1 MDGSSP
7 QPRIGISHRR
17 VLVLAL
23 PMTLSHM
30 TTPLLG
36 LADAAVIG
44 RLGEA
49 HLLGAVALGA
59 VIFDFVFWSF
69 GSLRMA
75 TAGLTAQAT
84 GAADRHEVDLT
95 LARALLVGVA
105 VGFLLILLQKPIA
118 AAVFVMVGASEAVTE
133 ALSTYFYLRIWVA
146 PFTLA
151 NYVFLGST
159 LGRGRTDL
167 GLVLQVAINVA
178 NILFTTTLVLGFGF
192 GIAGAAIGTS
202 LAEIAGAG
210 LGMLV
215 LRRLGSN
222 PLSATWQEV
231 SRRAAL
237 MQYLAMNRDIMIRN
251 VALIL
256 AFAVFSAL
264 GARAGDVTLA
274 ANAVLY
280 NMFLIGGYFL
290 DGFSTAA
297 ETLCGQSIGARDER
311 SFRRAAHLSLGWSL
325 GLGLVVSALL
335 LIGGGLFIDFVST
348 NPDVRA
354 YARDYLIFAALT
366 PLIGAAAFVF
376 DGIYTGATWT
386 GAMRNLMLASLAAYG
401 VVLLVAGTAGN
412 TALWIALLVFLGM
425 RGLGQAAL
433 YPRLTRRTF
442 GGLAPATGMSQN
454 LP

>member
-1 MDGSSP
+1 MDGSLNVA
-7 QPRIGISHRR
+7 QIKVSHRR
-17 VLVLAL
+17 LLALAL
-23 PMTLSHM
+23 PMTLSHV

-36 LADAAVIG
+36 LVDATVIG

-84 GAADRHEVDLT
+84 GAGDRHEVDLT
-95 LARALLVGVA
+95 LARAFLVAGIT
-105 VGFLLILLQKPIA
+105 GLLLILLQWPIA
-118 AAVFVMVGASEAVTE
+118 TAAFSFAGASEAVTD
-133 ALSTYFYLRIWVA
+133 ALAIYFYIRIWAA

-151 NYVFLGST
+151 NYVILGST

-167 GLVLQVAINVA
+167 GLLLQVAINVA
-178 NILFTTTLVLGFGF
+178 NVLLTAGLVLIFHL
-192 GIAGAAIGTS
+192 GIAGAAIGTVI
-202 LAEIAGAG
+202 AEVLGVG
-210 LGMLV
+210 LGILV

-222 PLSATWQEV
+222 PLSVTRAEV
-231 SRRAAL
+231 LNRTAIL
-237 MQYLAMNRDIMIRN
+237 QTLAMNRDIIIRN

-256 AFAVFSAL
+256 AFSIFSAL
-264 GARAGDVTLA
+264 GARSGDVTLA

-290 DGFSTAA
+290 DGFATAA

-311 SFRRAAHLSLGWSL
+311 GFRRAIHLSLGWSL
-325 GLGLVVSALL
+325 GFGLAVSAIL

-354 YARDYLIFAALT
+354 YAREYLVFAALT
-366 PLIGAAAFVF
+366 PFVGAAAFAF

-386 GAMRNLMLASLAAYG
+386 KAMRDLMVIAFAAYG
-401 VVLLVAGTAGN
+401 LILLAAGSLGN
-412 TALWIALLVFLGM
+412 TALWIALLIFLGA
-425 RGLGQAAL
+425 RGIGQAVL
-433 YPRLTRRTF
+433 YPKLAKKTFASLPEGRRDQKR
-442 GGLAPATGMSQN
+442 P
-454 LP
+454 

>member
-1 MDGSSP
+1 MDGSATA
-7 QPRIGISHRR
+7 RRLDISHRR
-17 VLVLAL
+17 ILALAL
-23 PMTLSHM
+23 PMTLSHV

-36 LADAAVIG
+36 LVDATVIG

-84 GAADRHEVDLT
+84 GAGNRHEIDLT
-95 LARALLVGVA
+95 LARAFLVAGMT
-105 VGFLLILLQKPIA
+105 GLLLILLQWPIA
-118 AAVFVMVGASEAVTE
+118 TLAFSMAGASQAVTD
-133 ALSTYFYLRIWVA
+133 ALSTYFFIRIWAA

-151 NYVFLGST
+151 NYVILGST

-167 GLVLQVAINVA
+167 GLLLQVAINVA
-178 NILFTTTLVLGFGF
+178 NIVFTMALVLGFGL
-192 GIAGAAIGTS
+192 GIAGAAIGTA
-202 LAEIAGAG
+202 LAEVLGAG
-210 LGMLV
+210 LGIVV

-222 PLSATWQEV
+222 PLAVTWPEV
-231 SRRAAL
+231 LHRAAML
-237 MQYLAMNRDIMIRN
+237 QTLAMNRDIMIRN

-256 AFAVFSAL
+256 AFSIFSAL
-264 GARAGDVTLA
+264 GARSGDVTLA

-290 DGFSTAA
+290 DGFATAA

-311 SFRRAAHLSLGWSL
+311 SFRRAIHLSLGWSL
-325 GLGLVVSALL
+325 GFGLAVSALF
-335 LIGGGLFIDFVST
+335 LIGGGFFIDFVST
-348 NPDVRA
+348 NPDVRS

-366 PLIGAAAFVF
+366 PLFGAAAFAF

-386 GAMRNLMLASLAAYG
+386 RSMRDLMVIAFIAYGAILLAAG
-401 VVLLVAGTAGN
+401 NLGN
-412 TALWIALLVFLGM
+412 TALWIALLTFLSA
-425 RGLGQAAL
+425 RGLGQFIL
-433 YPRLTRRTF
+433 YPRLAKRTF
-442 GGLAPATGMSQN
+442 ANMS
-454 LP
+454 

>member
-1 MDGSSP
+1 MDGSSTAK
-7 QPRIGISHRR
+7 RLDISHYRI
-17 VLVLAL
+17 LALAL
-23 PMTLSHM
+23 PMTLSHV

-36 LADAAVIG
+36 LVDATVIG

-84 GAADRHEVDLT
+84 GAGNRHEVDVT
-95 LARALLVGVA
+95 LARAFLVAAITGL
-105 VGFLLILLQKPIA
+105 LLILLQWPIA
-118 AAVFVMVGASEAVTE
+118 AFAFSMAGASEAVTE
-133 ALSTYFYLRIWVA
+133 ALSIYFYIRIWSA

-151 NYVFLGST
+151 NYVILGST

-167 GLVLQVAINVA
+167 GLLLQVAINVI
-178 NILFTTTLVLGFGF
+178 NILLTMALVLGLDL
-192 GIAGAAIGTS
+192 GIAGAAIGTA
-202 LAEIAGAG
+202 LAEVLGVG
-210 LGMLV
+210 LGILV

-222 PLSATWQEV
+222 PLAVKWAEV
-231 SRRAAL
+231 LNRAAML
-237 MQYLAMNRDIMIRN
+237 QTLAMNRDIMIRN

-256 AFAVFSAL
+256 AFSIFSAM
-264 GARAGDVTLA
+264 GARSGDVTLA

-290 DGFSTAA
+290 DGFATAA

-311 SFRRAAHLSLGWSL
+311 SFRRAIRLSLGWSL
-325 GLGLVVSALL
+325 GFGLAVSALF
-335 LIGGGLFIDFVST
+335 LIGGGPFIDFVST

-354 YARDYLIFAALT
+354 YARDYLVFAALT
-366 PLIGAAAFVF
+366 PFMGAAAFAF

-386 GAMRNLMLASLAAYG
+386 RAMRDLMVIAFVVYAGILLAAG
-401 VVLLVAGTAGN
+401 SLGN
-412 TALWIALLVFLGM
+412 TALWIALLVFLSA
-425 RGLGQAAL
+425 RGLGQLIL
-433 YPRLTRRTF
+433 YPRLARKTF
-442 GGLAPATGMSQN
+442 ASLA
-454 LP
+454 

>member
-1 MDGSSP
+1 MDGSLNARRP
-7 QPRIGISHRR
+7 EISHRR
-17 VLVLAL
+17 ILALAL
-23 PMTLSHM
+23 PMTLSHV

-36 LADAAVIG
+36 LVDATVIG

-84 GAADRHEVDLT
+84 GAGNRHEVDLT
-95 LARALLVGVA
+95 LARALLVAGIT
-105 VGFLLILLQKPIA
+105 GLLLILLQWPIA
-118 AAVFVMVGASEAVTE
+118 AIAFSFAGASEAATG
-133 ALSTYFYLRIWVA
+133 ALSTYFFIRIWAA

-151 NYVFLGST
+151 NYVILGST

-167 GLVLQVAINVA
+167 GLLLQVAINAV
-178 NILFTTTLVLGFGF
+178 NILLTAGLVLVLDLS
-192 GIAGAAIGTS
+192 IAGAAIGTAVS
-202 LAEIAGAG
+202 EVLGAG
-210 LGMLV
+210 LGILV

-222 PLSATWQEV
+222 PLAVTWTEVLNRSAILET
-231 SRRAAL
+231 
-237 MQYLAMNRDIMIRN
+237 LAMNRDIMIRN

-256 AFAVFSAL
+256 AFSIFSAL
-264 GARAGDVTLA
+264 GARSGDVTLA

-290 DGFSTAA
+290 DGFATAA

-311 SFRRAAHLSLGWSL
+311 GFRRAIQLSLGWSL
-325 GLGLVVSALL
+325 GFGLAVSALF

-348 NPDVRA
+348 NADVRA
-354 YARDYLIFAALT
+354 YAREYLVFAALT
-366 PLIGAAAFVF
+366 PFVGAAAFAF

-386 GAMRNLMLASLAAYG
+386 KAMRDLMVIAFAFYGAILLAAES
-401 VVLLVAGTAGN
+401 LGN
-412 TALWIALLVFLGM
+412 TALWIALLIFLGT
-425 RGLGQAAL
+425 RSIGQAAL
-433 YPRLTRRTF
+433 YPKLARRTF
-442 GGLAPATGMSQN
+442 DAFP
-454 LP
+454 

>member
-1 MDGSSP
+1 M
-7 QPRIGISHRR
+7 
-17 VLVLAL
+17 LALAL
-23 PMTLSHM
+23 PMTLSHV

-36 LADAAVIG
+36 LVDATVIG

-84 GAADRHEVDLT
+84 GAGNRHEVDLT
-95 LARALLVGVA
+95 LARALLVAA
-105 VGFLLILLQKPIA
+105 VTGLLLILLQWPIA
-118 AAVFVMVGASEAVTE
+118 AIAFSMVGASQAVTD
-133 ALSTYFYLRIWVA
+133 ALSTYFFIRVWAA

-151 NYVFLGST
+151 NYVILGST

-167 GLVLQVAINVA
+167 GLLLQVAINVA
-178 NILFTTTLVLGFGF
+178 NIVLTMALVLGFGL
-192 GIAGAAIGTS
+192 GIAGAAIGTA
-202 LAEIAGAG
+202 LAEVLGAG
-210 LGMLV
+210 LGILV

-222 PLSATWQEV
+222 PFAVTWPEVLS
-231 SRRAAL
+231 RAAML
-237 MQYLAMNRDIMIRN
+237 QTLAMNRDIMIRN

-256 AFAVFSAL
+256 AFSIFSAL
-264 GARAGDVTLA
+264 GARSGDVTLA

-290 DGFSTAA
+290 DGFATAA

-311 SFRRAAHLSLGWSL
+311 GFRRAIRLSLGWSL
-325 GLGLVVSALL
+325 GFGLAVSALF

-348 NPDVRA
+348 NPDVRS
-354 YARDYLIFAALT
+354 YAREYLIFAALT
-366 PLIGAAAFVF
+366 PFFGAAAFAF

-386 GAMRNLMLASLAAYG
+386 RSMRDLMVASFLAYG
-401 VVLLVAGTAGN
+401 AVLLVAGSLGN
-412 TALWIALLVFLGM
+412 TALWVALLVFLSA
-425 RGLGQAAL
+425 RGLGQFIL
-433 YPRLTRRTF
+433 YPRLAKRTF
-442 GGLAPATGMSQN
+442 ASL
-454 LP
+454 